1 MQKSAFSPA
10 QFCDQHGIAR
20 TTFYAL
26 LKEGRGPRTFKVG
39 RRTLISV
46 EAACDW
52 RRRMEAESEAAS
64 AAMSGF
70 LNAPVVA

>member
-1 MQKSAFSPA
+1 MQKSAYSPA

-39 RRTLISV
+39 RRTLISA
-46 EAACDW
+46 EAAADW
-52 RRRMEAESEAAS
+52 RARMEAESAKDGACIVM
-64 AAMSGF
+64 AM
-70 LNAPVVA
+70 A

>member
-1 MQKSAFSPA
+1 MQQLAYSPA

-46 EAACDW
+46 EAATAW
-52 RRRMEAESEAAS
+52 RARMESECAS
-64 AAMSGF
+64 TTDQSATTTA
-70 LNAPVVA
+70 

>member
-1 MQKSAFSPA
+1 MHQLAYSPT

-26 LKEGRGPRTFKVG
+26 LKNGRGPRTFKVG

-46 EAACDW
+46 EAATDW
-52 RRRMEAESEAAS
+52 RARMEVECAGTPGQACNSMA
-64 AAMSGF
+64 
-70 LNAPVVA
+70 